1 MRSSKFMRPPSECS
15 FQNTSRQVE
24 IYTRR
29 LPHRGNYLGGELC
42 RAKLAFIMALVIR
55 DGFNNVLE
63 FAMRSRGIPQNV
75 RRHSERKRLTSQ
87 PSSATLADSAS
98 EATSFS
104 RSVVNPTE
112 FSPLMRYNTR
122 GKPGPSQTT
131 TRTPAVDSQ

>member
-42 RAKLAFIMALVIR
+42 RAKLAFIMALVVR

-104 RSVVNPTE
+104 AFR
-112 FSPLMRYNTR
+112 R
-122 GKPGPSQTT
+122 KPDRVQP
-131 TRTPAVDSQ
+131 VDAIQHA